1 MLLSKSLEH
10 YNRPNNKENKD
21 ENVIMFVGNENVFKK
36 FPNSCHC
43 SKYLTFF
50 FRVFVLWPF
59 LCVLHL
65 IKMQIFFN
73 DITIVVATAAAVA
86 LVTAFYWIL
95 FAGAVQVVALI
106 IFT

>member
-1 MLLSKSLEH
+1 
-10 YNRPNNKENKD
+10 
-21 ENVIMFVGNENVFKK
+21 
-36 FPNSCHC
+36 
-43 SKYLTFF
+43 
-50 FRVFVLWPF
+50 
-59 LCVLHL
+59 
-65 IKMQIFFN
+65 MQIFFN